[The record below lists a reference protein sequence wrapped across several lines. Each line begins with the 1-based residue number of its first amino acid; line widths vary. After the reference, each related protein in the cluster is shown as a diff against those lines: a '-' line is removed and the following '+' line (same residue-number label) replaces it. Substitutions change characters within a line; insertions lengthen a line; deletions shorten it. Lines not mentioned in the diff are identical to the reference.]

1 MRVRVRIYLSV
12 QGDGPLCRAQG
23 KNDRRSRATQT
34 PDGSQAATHRPR
46 RLAVLLLLFFSTA
59 RENSLMLLMIGNR
72 YRSGRIILTCDKY
85 NNQFQN
91 YWEIQ
96 RTFKK
101 VEYFY

>member
-1 MRVRVRIYLSV
+1 
-12 QGDGPLCRAQG
+12 
-23 KNDRRSRATQT
+23 
-34 PDGSQAATHRPR
+34 
-46 RLAVLLLLFFSTA
+46 
-59 RENSLMLLMIGNR
+59 MLLMIGNR